1 MKHIFKHTVIKDSSY
16 MLLFGALSYTLGLVQ
31 FQLPGMEG
39 ALTDLREVPLLISLF
54 YLSNPLYIIGLSLI
68 TALGTPASG
77 SFLSTF
83 LMHSIALFIS
93 WYIYN
98 NLIKR
103 KIKNLYIIIF
113 WIFYVF
119 VFYFLLLIP
128 ILIITNYIFGL
139 NVNKDFSLFYWE
151 IVTNTRIEQISVSV
165 ITTLYLMQFNFKN
178 ELKKHKNSL
187 QLVIKEKTKELTDN
201 RDKLLLQNN
210 NYKTLNKKYK
220 KQNTLLERQHN
231 IDAEKI
237 VLSELIKKSLD
248 EKISLNEFLQY
259 VLNSLIKIPW
269 LSIETQGAIF
279 LKNNDGNLEMVAKHK
294 IGDNRLEHCSLVMA
308 GECICGQAITE
319 KKSYIGDFRSKF
331 EIKADSIPYIHM
343 KKPIMF
349 GNEVLGL
356 LNLYL
361 KKEKGIKENEI
372 AFFDTVCN
380 SLASIIYQR
389 QLKISLED
397 QKKEQDILNQKL
409 FAQSLEVDQKSIDI
423 AQINSLLNTQKERL
437 QVTVDE
443 LGLAKEEIEQ
453 QHKSI
458 TDSINYA
465 KNIQEALLIRT
476 ELFSSYFSGEH
487 FILFKPK
494 EIVSGDFYYV
504 NKVKNN
510 LIFAVADCTGHGVPG
525 GFISMLGITYIHDII
540 RRQET
545 DSPGEALNLLRKRI
559 KETFKTFGSENNNGL
574 DIAFCSVNT
583 DTNILQYAGAYNPL
597 WIIRNG
603 EFIEVKASRNPIGF
617 YLKEK
622 PFANNEMQ
630 LKNKD
635 KIYIFSDGYKD
646 QFGGQHNR
654 TYTNKKFKELII
666 NISHLPMKEQNEIL
680 ETNLIEWKGENE
692 QIDDITILGL
702 EYVFA

>member
-1 MKHIFKHTVIKDSSY
+1 MKHLFKHTVIKDFSY
-16 MLLFGALSYTLGLVQ
+16 MLLFGALSYVLGLVQ
-31 FQLPGMEG
+31 FQLPGTEG
-39 ALTDLREVPLLISLF
+39 AITDLREAPLLISIF
-54 YLSNPLYIIGLSLI
+54 YLSNPIYVIGLSLI
-68 TALGTPASG
+68 TALGTPAEG
-77 SFLSTF
+77 SYLSSF
-83 LMHSIALFIS
+83 LMHVVPLFIS

-98 NLIKR
+98 NLKKR
-103 KIKNLYIIIF
+103 KIKNLHITIF
-113 WIFYVF
+113 WVFYVF

-128 ILIITNYIFGL
+128 IFIITNYLFGL
-139 NVNKDFSLFYWE
+139 NLDRGFLSFYKE
-151 IVTNTRIEQISVSV
+151 TITNTRIEQISVS
-165 ITTLYLMQFNFKN
+165 IISSLYLMQFNFKN

-187 QLVIKEKTKELTDN
+187 QLVIKEKTKELTNN

-210 NYKTLNKKYK
+210 NYKALNKKHK
-220 KQNTLLERQHN
+220 KQNTLLERQRH
-231 IDAEKI
+231 IDAEKV

-248 EKISLNEFLQY
+248 EKISLNDFLQY
-259 VLNSLIKIPW
+259 VLDSVLKIPW

-294 IGDNRLEHCSLVMA
+294 IGDHRIEHCSLVIA

-331 EIKADSIPYIHM
+331 EKKTDSIPYIHM

-361 KKEKGIKENEI
+361 EKEKGIKEGEI

-380 SLASIIYQR
+380 SLASIIYQK
-389 QLKISLED
+389 QLKISLEH

-409 FAQSLEVDQKSIDI
+409 FAQSLKVDQKSIEI
-423 AQINSLLNTQKERL
+423 TQINSLLNTQKKEL
-437 QVTVDE
+437 QTTVNE
-443 LGLAKEEIEQ
+443 LGLAKEEIEY
-453 QHKSI
+453 QHKNI

-465 KNIQEALLIRT
+465 KSIQEALLTRT
-476 ELFSSYFSGEH
+476 ELIDSYFSGTH

-494 EIVSGDFYYV
+494 QIVSGDFYYV
-504 NKVKNN
+504 NKVDNN

-525 GFISMLGITYIHDII
+525 GFISMLGITYIHGII
-540 RRQET
+540 RRHET
-545 DSPGEALNLLRKRI
+545 DNPGEALNILRKRI
-559 KETFKTFGSENNNGL
+559 KEIFETFGSDNSNGL

-603 EFIEVKASRNPIGF
+603 EFIEVKATRNPIGF
-617 YLKEK
+617 YPKEK
-622 PFANNEMQ
+622 PFANNEIQ

-646 QFGGQHNR
+646 QFGGQKNK
-654 TYTNKKFKELII
+654 TYTNKKFRELII
-666 NISHLPMKEQNEIL
+666 NISHLPMKEQNKIL